1 MIENISAVI
10 ITKNSSDTIKLT
22 LESLKGFKEIIIF
35 DSGSIDDTIEIASN
49 YPNVSV
55 FQGEFLGFGATKNHA
70 INLATNNWIF
80 SIDSDES
87 LSNELSLHLA
97 DIDLQSKLV
106 GEIQRKNYFMGR
118 EIRTAGWG
126 RDKIIRLFNRKEF
139 CFSNRQVH
147 EKVEIDSSAKKV
159 SLNGSIRHLAINNV
173 SETLEKANLYSE
185 LYAKQNDTFYPIW
198 VIVLKAQYSFFRTY
212 FLQRGFLDGWRG
224 FVLAVSNSVG
234 VFYKYIK
241 IYAKIKTKN
250 KK

>member
-1 MIENISAVI
+1 
-10 ITKNSSDTIKLT
+10 
-22 LESLKGFKEIIIF
+22 
-35 DSGSIDDTIEIASN
+35 
-49 YPNVSV
+49 
-55 FQGEFLGFGATKNHA
+55 
-70 INLATNNWIF
+70 
-80 SIDSDES
+80 
-87 LSNELSLHLA
+87 
-97 DIDLQSKLV
+97 
-106 GEIQRKNYFMGR
+106 MGR

-198 VIVLKAQYSFFRTY
+198 FIVLKAQYSFFRTY

-241 IYAKIKTKN
+241 IYAKKKTKN